1 MFIFETTKVWVKTV
15 SGGVAS
21 LPAKVNVTTRPLPV
35 LDTIEIDIDELNITL
50 GASISWEPN
59 PDSLQDECIV
69 KVKNFCLRANHSE
82 EYKRQYGH
90 VPYELETCID
100 NDKNSMEGVYV
111 EQGYLLDKY
120 YFWLKNLQPGENYTI
135 SISSISQ
142 GIESVERQVNLAI
155 DTEEVIQLKQ
165 EKAASKPT
173 SLICSILK
181 KDTKVSKC
189 QSTNSKF

>member
-1 MFIFETTKVWVKTV
+1 M
-15 SGGVAS
+15 
-21 LPAKVNVTTRPLPV
+21 
-35 LDTIEIDIDELNITL
+35 
-50 GASISWEPN
+50 
-59 PDSLQDECIV
+59 
-69 KVKNFCLRANHSE
+69 RANHSE

-111 EQGYLLDKY
+111 EQDYLLDKY
-120 YFWLKNLQPGENYTI
+120 YFWLKNLQPGRNYTI
-135 SISSISQ
+135 SISSVSK

-165 EKAASKPT
+165 EKAACKST

-189 QSTNSKF
+189 QSTNTYQVLEESLLNPVN